1 MTERGAID
9 FTLNGERISLS
20 EEDPTRTV
28 LTWLREERRLTGTK
42 EGCAEGDCGA
52 CTVALAERN
61 ADGALRYVAANAC
74 ILCLGA
80 LDGREL
86 ITVEGLK
93 PLYGGALHPV
103 QRAMVEC
110 HGSQCGFCTPGFV
123 MALYAHQ
130 KSGGAPRRAALCD
143 AIAGNLC
150 RCTGYRSILEAGE
163 RAPSLSD
170 AARELSEDRARLE
183 RLAALPAGT
192 TRLVA
197 QGRRFFAPAT
207 ASELAEFLAEHP
219 AATLLAGGT
228 DLGLLITKAHR
239 DLADVAY
246 VGNVAEMKTI
256 RQTAQAVEIGGA
268 VPFGQAHAAL
278 AAIHRDLGE
287 LVRRLGAAQVRSVGT
302 LGGNIANGSPI
313 GDSMP
318 ALIALGA
325 ELVLRRKDDLRS
337 VALERF
343 YAGYRKSVLQPGEF
357 ILSVRIPR
365 LAEGARFAA
374 YKLSRRFDQD
384 ISAVCAAFHL
394 GADGAARFGFG
405 GMAPT
410 PSRAPLAEAAYVAQ
424 AGTGI
429 EPACDALAKDF
440 SPLSDHR
447 GSGWYRLT
455 AAQNLLRKFHAEA
468 RTEGFPTRVLQVES
482 HFER

>member
-1 MTERGAID
+1 MTTERGAID

-163 RAPSLSD
+163 RAPALAD
-170 AARELSEDRARLE
+170 PARERIADDARRARL
-183 RLAALPAGT
+183 
-192 TRLVA
+192 
-197 QGRRFFAPAT
+197 
-207 ASELAEFLAEHP
+207 
-219 AATLLAGGT
+219 
-228 DLGLLITKAHR
+228 
-239 DLADVAY
+239 
-246 VGNVAEMKTI
+246 
-256 RQTAQAVEIGGA
+256 
-268 VPFGQAHAAL
+268 
-278 AAIHRDLGE
+278 
-287 LVRRLGAAQVRSVGT
+287 
-302 LGGNIANGSPI
+302 
-313 GDSMP
+313 
-318 ALIALGA
+318 
-325 ELVLRRKDDLRS
+325 
-337 VALERF
+337 
-343 YAGYRKSVLQPGEF
+343 
-357 ILSVRIPR
+357 
-365 LAEGARFAA
+365 
-374 YKLSRRFDQD
+374 
-384 ISAVCAAFHL
+384 
-394 GADGAARFGFG
+394 
-405 GMAPT
+405 
-410 PSRAPLAEAAYVAQ
+410 
-424 AGTGI
+424 
-429 EPACDALAKDF
+429 
-440 SPLSDHR
+440 
-447 GSGWYRLT
+447 
-455 AAQNLLRKFHAEA
+455 
-468 RTEGFPTRVLQVES
+468 
-482 HFER
+482 